1 MSILSA
7 NLRGSL
13 IKLKGL
19 QPLILY
25 ILGLKFNLHNF
36 SGYFPE
42 DQALPLEDRNWCL
55 AIYSSV
61 FGFTV
66 DIKMVGE

>member
-42 DQALPLEDRNWCL
+42 DQALPLEDRN
-55 AIYSSV
+55 
-61 FGFTV
+61 
-66 DIKMVGE
+66 

>member
-13 IKLKGL
+13 IKLKRFAT
-19 QPLILY
+19 PHFIY

-42 DQALPLEDRNWCL
+42 DQTLPLEDRN
-55 AIYSSV
+55 
-61 FGFTV
+61 
-66 DIKMVGE
+66 